1 MGFSILYMK
10 TFNLVGSY
18 IISMRIYNKII
29 GVVFVIL
36 TFVYLPVISDKVVK
50 YTLDESKVH
59 EYEKNHQN

>member
-1 MGFSILYMK
+1 
-10 TFNLVGSY
+10 
-18 IISMRIYNKII
+18 MRIYNKII